1 MCVLLTPM
9 QNLSMNISN
18 QEELFIR
25 CANQLLTSGGNMMAF
40 GAPFILVPFG
50 PLVLSFPPSD
60 LWMAYLYFLV
70 LHFILRCLMLWG
82 PYESLLTKYGKEGK
96 TLWKQLWRIV
106 KATGLKGVYGLII
119 GEILLL
125 ITPSILALST
135 RLLIGPPASP
145 WPISQNLLII
155 YIALF
160 LCWSVFEIRD
170 IIKTRRA
177 VNAILHS
184 SNIFYDA
191 LKHPGMVTNMM
202 KTFGWGRE
210 KLDELSQMEILNS
223 PTDNE
228 AESDDVGVAKKI
240 KNALKLYPHAMAVR
254 KVTKETAKIT
264 ATKIDEKA
272 QKNFDSLLESIHS
285 WKRVGR
291 GMVLNMMPLIILYG
305 VSLFL

>member
-1 MCVLLTPM
+1 
-9 QNLSMNISN
+9 
-18 QEELFIR
+18 
-25 CANQLLTSGGNMMAF
+25 MAF
-40 GAPFILVPFG
+40 GAPFILVPLG

-60 LWMAYLYFLV
+60 LWMAYLYFLA

-125 ITPSILALST
+125 ISPSILALTT
-135 RLLIGPPASP
+135 RSFIGPPVSP
-145 WPISQNLLII
+145 WPTSQNMLII
-155 YIALF
+155 YLALF
-160 LCWSVFEIRD
+160 LCWSIFEIRD
-170 IIKTRRA
+170 IIKTRRS
-177 VNAILHS
+177 VNSVLYS
-184 SNIFYDA
+184 SNIFYNA
-191 LKHPGMVTNMM
+191 LKHPGMVTSMM

-228 AESDDVGVAKKI
+228 TESDDVGVAKKI
-240 KNALKLYPHAMAVR
+240 KNTLKLAPQAMAVR
-254 KVTKETAKIT
+254 KVTKETAKIA

-272 QKNFDSLLESIHS
+272 QKEFNSMLESIHS
-285 WKRVGR
+285 WKRVGK
-291 GMVLNMMPLIILYG
+291 GLVLNMMPLIILY
-305 VSLFL
+305 VASYFF